1 MKRKKKI
8 KNKKSHWPKINK
20 TILTSHPMNSLRCIL
35 QTHTF
40 SPALPFCPEAAE
52 IQRGALG
59 LYNPPPLLLLV
70 C

>member
-1 MKRKKKI
+1 MEKKK
-8 KNKKSHWPKINK
+8 KKSHWPEINK
-20 TILTSHPMNSLRCIL
+20 KKYTSHPMCSSRCIF
-35 QTHTF
+35 HTF

-52 IQRGALG
+52 IQEGALG